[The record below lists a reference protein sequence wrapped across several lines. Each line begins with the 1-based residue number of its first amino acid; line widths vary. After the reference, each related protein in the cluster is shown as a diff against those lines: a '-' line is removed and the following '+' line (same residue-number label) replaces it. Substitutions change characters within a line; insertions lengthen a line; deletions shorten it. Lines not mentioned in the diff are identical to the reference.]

1 MKLNIKWATID
12 VENEEDALELVESI
26 EKVLEGRYFRWEY
39 DTESDEEEPELEQP
53 DDFRD
58 AEEN

>member
-12 VENEEDALELVESI
+12 VESEEDALEIVEGI

-39 DTESDEEEPELEQP
+39 DTESDEEDCFISG

>member
-1 MKLNIKWATID
+1 MKLNIKWATIN
-12 VENEEDALELVESI
+12 VESEEDALELVESI

-39 DTESDEEEPELEQP
+39 DTESDEELEPVP
-53 DDFRD
+53 DDFHD